1 MTLHPFRKKVRTFRS
16 SRQPVAHN
24 KRIAPHRFCVN
35 LAQLP
40 KCGARIC
47 AILISD
53 FSGGCPLAQ
62 SVAGSQGA
70 DQVFL
75 RTVELPSG
83 RRARLLTRDCLS
95 ALRRLFAADYGNLRT
110 LFCGYLIRMIVR
122 KVRFGQS
129 FAGGA
134 MLAPPAQ
141 SAGMFGRH
149 CPAPSD
155 GPMSRRK
162 SQGLPRDSRSLR

>member
-40 KCGARIC
+40 KCRARIC
-47 AILISD
+47 AILISGFPVD
-53 FSGGCPLAQ
+53 
-62 SVAGSQGA
+62 VR
-70 DQVFL
+70 L
-75 RTVELPSG
+75 RN
-83 RRARLLTRDCLS
+83 RLREVRGQTRCFS
-95 ALRRLFAADYGNLRT
+95 ALSNCRPGAGHACSPGTACRRCAAYSPPTTETCALC
-110 LFCGYLIRMIVR
+110 FCRCLIRKVIR